1 MPKGMSEE
9 LKFAVRVL
17 RKANEKQDQMAL
29 LAALNLIKDMPADVK
44 TRAIA
49 IASTPR
55 PEGVKIVRR
64 GRRAD
69 LREERPDDLIVKVS
83 IAGSGYG
90 NWRTDKEK
98 DDFVP
103 TADEAGNWG
112 WEKINS
118 SVTCYRR
125 DHDKGP
131 ELLFAGPG
139 GKGTTG
145 SPGGAFDRGSN
156 SIDALVAE
164 VPKQVKSTI
173 KAADPGEKKNIT
185 LLIRAHSRGSVAA
198 DIAANQIKEFYEM
211 LERVIQVELVVIDP
225 VPGPSQSGEKV
236 KIDVGGLDES
246 TLVMSLNPGKGFFL
260 NDSFTSQRVFGAK
273 RIILST
279 QNHSVGLS
287 EGFVFK
293 GRRYTGSAMNSLP
306 EGIYVD
312 TNKTA
317 ESSIE
322 LNQVSSL
329 ATFKASV
336 DKMADEDVSLDED
349 EAENVGLDEEEADEG
364 RPEAFLRVRAEV
376 KAARKTVPGKNL
388 DNRLKIID
396 QVLRDYLL
404 GV

>member
-1 MPKGMSEE
+1 MPSEE

-17 RKANEKQDQMAL
+17 KKANEKGDTTAL
-29 LAALNLIKDMPADVK
+29 VAALKLIKSLPEDVQ
-44 TRAIA
+44 TQAVLIA
-49 IASTPR
+49 TTPR
-55 PEGVKIVRR
+55 KGGPITRR

-103 TADEAGNWG
+103 TADEAGDWG
-112 WEKINS
+112 WEKIS
-118 SVTCYRR
+118 SGVTCYRR
-125 DHDKGP
+125 DQGKGP

-139 GKGTTG
+139 GSGTTG
-145 SPGGAFDRGSN
+145 SPGVRSTGDLIR
-156 SIDALVAE
+156 IDALVGE

-173 KAADPGEKKNIT
+173 KTADPGDKKNIT

-198 DIAANQIKEFYEM
+198 DIAANQLKDYYQMLDREIK
-211 LERVIQVELVVIDP
+211 VELVIIDP
-225 VPGPSQSGEKV
+225 VPGPSQKGEKV
-236 KIDVGGLDES
+236 AIDIGGLDES

-260 NDSFTSQRVFGAK
+260 NESFTSQKVFGAK

-293 GRRYTGSAMNSLP
+293 NRRYTGSAMNSLP
-306 EGIYVD
+306 EGIYID
-312 TNKTA
+312 TNQTA

-322 LNQVSSL
+322 LDQVTSL
-329 ATFKASV
+329 STFRATV
-336 DKMADEDVSLDED
+336 EKMEDEDIDLDED
-349 EAENVGLDEEEADEG
+349 ETENVGLDREEDEETRGDVLVRAREEA
-364 RPEAFLRVRAEV
+364 RT
-376 KAARKTVPGKNL
+376 ARKTVPGKKL
-388 DNRLKIID
+388 DKRLKIID
-396 QVLRDYLL
+396 KVLTEYLT
-404 GV
+404 GEKKK

>member
-1 MPKGMSEE
+1 MPSEE

-17 RKANEKQDQMAL
+17 KKANEKGDPTAL
-29 LAALNLIKDMPADVK
+29 VAALKLIKSLPEDVQ
-44 TRAIA
+44 TQAVLIA
-49 IASTPR
+49 TAPR
-55 PEGVKIVRR
+55 QGGPITRR

-103 TADEAGNWG
+103 DADEAGNWG
-112 WEKINS
+112 WEKIS
-118 SVTCYRR
+118 SGVTCYRR
-125 DHDKGP
+125 DQGKGP

-139 GKGTTG
+139 GSGTTG
-145 SPGGAFDRGSN
+145 SPGGALDRGSN
-156 SIDALVAE
+156 SIDALVGE

-173 KAADPGEKKNIT
+173 KTADPGDKKNIT

-198 DIAANQIKEFYEM
+198 DIVANELKEYYQMLDREIK
-211 LERVIQVELVVIDP
+211 VELVIIDP
-225 VPGPSQSGEKV
+225 VPGPSQKGEKV
-236 KIDVGGLDES
+236 AIDIGGLDES

-260 NDSFTSQRVFGAK
+260 NESFTSQKVFGAK

-293 GRRYTGSAMNSLP
+293 NRRYTGSAMNSLP
-306 EGIYVD
+306 EGIYID

-317 ESSIE
+317 ESGIE
-322 LNQVSSL
+322 LDQVTSL
-329 ATFKASV
+329 STFRATV
-336 DKMADEDVSLDED
+336 EKMEDEDIDLDED
-349 EAENVGLDEEEADEG
+349 ETENVGLDKEEDEETRG
-364 RPEAFLRVRAEV
+364 DVLVRAREEV
-376 KAARKTVPGKNL
+376 RAARKTVSGKNL
-388 DNRLKIID
+388 DKRLKIFD
-396 QVLRDYLL
+396 KVLTEYLT
-404 GV
+404 GEKKK